1 MTAALRKWRRL
12 AWPDRALLCEAVLLL
27 AIARV
32 AIAALP
38 FRWLVRLLGRGDS
51 AAAPLADMPEALI
64 TRVRWAVVAGARRV
78 PWRAVCFQQGVAA
91 HWMLRRRGVPSVLY
105 YGTAPTLTQA
115 GAAKGLAAHVWV
127 RAGALDVIGGEVA
140 GRFAVLARF
149 PLSRPRAAP

>member
-1 MTAALRKWRRL
+1 MTAALRKWRGL
-12 AWPDRALLCEAVLLL
+12 AWPDRALLCEAVFLL
-27 AIARV
+27 ALARV

-64 TRVRWAVVAGARRV
+64 TRVRWAVIAGAGRV

-105 YGTAPTLTQA
+105 YGTAPD
-115 GAAKGLAAHVWV
+115 AAKGLAAHVWV